1 MKLHI
6 HLYDALAIE
15 VDIEGDRS
23 TDRTITTY
31 LPAQHL
37 SAAWM
42 TTPTA
47 EQLDLWLL
55 GALPENGAQDA
66 WVAAA
71 SAARLDAGLS
81 PVSRGP
87 ADIIWG
93 NTDAEYPGAVS
104 FAREPTP
111 PTWKGPYAALT
122 DAEIGERLLEAALTA
137 SQAHN
142 GPPATYP
149 ERRSSLSGVRGKIGL
164 TSLANGRWGAACGG
178 ALNGWI
184 AKREL
189 DKRFPGEAGVEAICQ
204 RTCALVGLRAAR
216 TRARVFGDQPALLS
230 ERSDRHWDRTAKRI
244 VPVHQ
249 EELCQAWGWPPSLKY
264 DRRGTKGPG
273 WEDADKLLAQA
284 ATDEPAARGQLTRLL
299 ATAIGLGHADL
310 HRRNVGI
317 QHDLKRAPPMI
328 GLAPVYDVSSG
339 SAVRGQ
345 IDFDLPFGIAGKHKF
360 EEIGPIQWITHAK
373 RTGQDPDVVIAT
385 VNATMRDLPEAIASA
400 RDSARTED
408 ENVDQG
414 AVDTR
419 VEDLAWNKTLTH

>member
-1 MKLHI
+1 M
-6 HLYDALAIE
+6 
-15 VDIEGDRS
+15 
-23 TDRTITTY
+23 
-31 LPAQHL
+31 
-37 SAAWM
+37 
-42 TTPTA
+42 
-47 EQLDLWLL
+47 
-55 GALPENGAQDA
+55 
-66 WVAAA
+66 
-71 SAARLDAGLS
+71 
-81 PVSRGP
+81 
-87 ADIIWG
+87 
-93 NTDAEYPGAVS
+93 
-104 FAREPTP
+104 RE
-111 PTWKGPYAALT
+111 
-122 DAEIGERLLEAALTA
+122 LLEAALTA

-164 TSLANGRWGAACGG
+164 TPLANGRWGAACGG

-216 TRARVFGDQPALLS
+216 THARVFGDQPALLS

-385 VNATMRDLPEAIASA
+385 VNATMRDLPEAIVSA

-408 ENVDQG
+408 EKVDQG

-419 VEDLAWNKTLTH
+419 VEDLLDWTTRRKRGWETMLTQARAKRARGLEPESATLGARIRAMDEAADGPPATIDVVVDEVGTMRVDLRTEDRPASSAGSTNSTRTLALALVEAGRQRPEDIPVLERTLERERRIEQAKARSRQRTGS

>member
-42 TTPTA
+42 TKPTA

-122 DAEIGERLLEAALTA
+122 DAEIGERL
-137 SQAHN
+137 
-142 GPPATYP
+142 
-149 ERRSSLSGVRGKIGL
+149 
-164 TSLANGRWGAACGG
+164 
-178 ALNGWI
+178 
-184 AKREL
+184 
-189 DKRFPGEAGVEAICQ
+189 
-204 RTCALVGLRAAR
+204 
-216 TRARVFGDQPALLS
+216 
-230 ERSDRHWDRTAKRI
+230 
-244 VPVHQ
+244 
-249 EELCQAWGWPPSLKY
+249 
-264 DRRGTKGPG
+264 
-273 WEDADKLLAQA
+273 
-284 ATDEPAARGQLTRLL
+284 
-299 ATAIGLGHADL
+299 
-310 HRRNVGI
+310 
-317 QHDLKRAPPMI
+317 
-328 GLAPVYDVSSG
+328 
-339 SAVRGQ
+339 
-345 IDFDLPFGIAGKHKF
+345 
-360 EEIGPIQWITHAK
+360 
-373 RTGQDPDVVIAT
+373 
-385 VNATMRDLPEAIASA
+385 
-400 RDSARTED
+400 
-408 ENVDQG
+408 
-414 AVDTR
+414 
-419 VEDLAWNKTLTH
+419 AWNKTLTHLYHAPTQFLATSYGYDTQNRQVALQLRAQG